1 MLASPTVSATSRA
14 GQPRPGAPAWAQ
26 PGAARVR
33 TARAL
38 VATDLGGSGAHGSSV
53 LGRAGRSSTLCL
65 GWKLGVLGL
74 RTQRR
79 GAQLFPPDVGCPVRS
94 FFLLPRG
101 WQSAPHHHRGC
112 SPRLGRSG
120 RDSPPRVRVSPP
132 CTDPGLCPLPPLL
145 REPLQGSAA
154 CATGSSWRRRQRGS
168 HGDWK
173 GGDLQTLSSGRPGGG
188 LG

>member
-33 TARAL
+33 SARAP

-53 LGRAGRSSTLCL
+53 PGRAGRSSTLCL

-94 FFLLPRG
+94 FFLLPRRRKRGSRCRRSAVPRG
-101 WQSAPHHHRGC
+101 WQSAPA
-112 SPRLGRSG
+112 
-120 RDSPPRVRVSPP
+120 PPRVQPEA
-132 CTDPGLCPLPPLL
+132 GAK
-145 REPLQGSAA
+145 REGFPSASSGFPTLHGPRAPSAA
-154 CATGSSWRRRQRGS
+154 AAAARTTSGQRSLCHRLQLAEAAARLARGLERR
-168 HGDWK
+168 
-173 GGDLQTLSSGRPGGG
+173 
-188 LG
+188 

>member
-101 WQSAPHHHRGC
+101 WQSAPPPTAGAARGWGEAGGI
-112 SPRLGRSG
+112 P
-120 RDSPPRVRVSPP
+120 
-132 CTDPGLCPLPPLL
+132 L
-145 REPLQGSAA
+145 REFGFPHLARTPGSVRCRRCCENHFRAAQPVPPAPAGGGGSAA
-154 CATGSSWRRRQRGS
+154 HTGTG
-168 HGDWK
+168 K
-173 GGDLQTLSSGRPGGG
+173 EVTFKP
-188 LG
+188 